1 LPRNAWE
8 AAQTFP
14 SIRNLV
20 AVHRLRE
27 VSCLYGFTRFEA
39 APTSADGDIE
49 DVALAVRGAPLSEGC
64 DWLPAVEQF
73 GEGLFI
79 HFDERAV
86 LQWLA
91 GDTVRARHDRLIQAF
106 DQWAARYGQN
116 RPRYPGTPYV
126 LLHSLSHALMQEIAL
141 DCGYPASAL
150 KERVYAHASA
160 PGSMIDRCGLLIY
173 TASAGAQGTLGGL
186 VSIAPRFSEILV
198 AALRRAEIC
207 SNDPICA
214 DHEPD
219 GHTGDRATH
228 GAACHSCL
236 LVAETSC
243 EARNLFL
250 DRSLLVRT
258 MSGADTA
265 FFR

>member
-1 LPRNAWE
+1 
-8 AAQTFP
+8 
-14 SIRNLV
+14 LV

-39 APTSADGDIE
+39 APTSAEGDVE
-49 DVALAVRGAPLSEGC
+49 DIGLAVRGAPISEGC

-79 HFDERAV
+79 HFDEQEI
-86 LQWLA
+86 LTWLA
-91 GDTVRARHDRLIQAF
+91 GEKVRARQDRLLQGF
-106 DQWAARYGQN
+106 EKWAIRFGKNA
-116 RPRYPGTPYV
+116 PRYPGTAFH

-150 KERVYAHASA
+150 KERVYAHSSVQ
-160 PGSMIDRCGLLIY
+160 GGIIDRCGLLIY

-186 VSIAPRFSEILV
+186 VSIATRFSEILA

-228 GAACHSCL
+228 GAACHACL

-250 DRSLLVRT
+250 YRALLVDT
-258 MSGADTA
+258 MSGAKAA
-265 FFR
+265 FFPRGS